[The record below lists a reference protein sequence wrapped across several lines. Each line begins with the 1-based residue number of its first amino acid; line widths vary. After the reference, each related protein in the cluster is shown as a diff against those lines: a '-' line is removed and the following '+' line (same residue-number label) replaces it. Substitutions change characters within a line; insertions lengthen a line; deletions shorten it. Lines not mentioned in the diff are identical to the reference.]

1 MKKLT
6 TTLLCA
12 FLGLSA
18 AFGAS
23 SQALAQAEAPLETVW
38 DAPGDF
44 FHMRPRRQV
53 PPGVTLQRLAV
64 LTNDRDARK
73 VTLSLMVEKGL
84 AAGMFSLEDDGD
96 GKPYWMRDIESK
108 EGVVLLETQGKKAL
122 IMGGSLDRETQE
134 GKFTIHYL
142 TNGLFNRYASCDFRL
157 KKKGDSWYLQN
168 AYTRNKITMVNVVT
182 HSLGITT
189 LEGLCPTR

>member
-1 MKKLT
+1 MNKLIAIFF
-6 TTLLCA
+6 CA
-12 FLGLSA
+12 LLGLSA
-18 AFGAS
+18 T
-23 SQALAQAEAPLETVW
+23 AQAQSPVASETIW

-53 PPGVTLQRLAV
+53 PPGVTLQRLAL
-64 LTNDRDARK
+64 LTNDRDARV

-84 AAGMFSLEDDGD
+84 VAGMFSLESDGD
-96 GKPYWMRDIESK
+96 GKPYWLRDIESK

-122 IMGGSLDRETQE
+122 IMSGSLDRETQE

-142 TNGLFNRYASCDFRL
+142 TNGLFNRYSSCDFRL
-157 KKKGDSWYLQN
+157 KKKGDAWFLQN
-168 AYTRNKITMVNVVT
+168 AYTRDKITRVNVIT

-189 LEGLCPTR
+189 LEGLCPAR